1 MKATKTELAPSI
13 VAVINDPD
21 SKKLIW
27 INLKGDR
34 KVQLF
39 LC

>member
-1 MKATKTELAPSI
+1 MKATKTELTPRLCRYF
-13 VAVINDPD
+13 NDPD

-34 KVQLF
+34 KVR
-39 LC
+39 

>member
-13 VAVINDPD
+13 VAVI
-21 SKKLIW
+21 SMIQIQKKLIW

-34 KVQLF
+34 KVR
-39 LC
+39 

>member
-21 SKKLIW
+21 SKKV
-27 INLKGDR
+27 NLDQSKGDR
-34 KVQLF
+34 KVR
-39 LC
+39 